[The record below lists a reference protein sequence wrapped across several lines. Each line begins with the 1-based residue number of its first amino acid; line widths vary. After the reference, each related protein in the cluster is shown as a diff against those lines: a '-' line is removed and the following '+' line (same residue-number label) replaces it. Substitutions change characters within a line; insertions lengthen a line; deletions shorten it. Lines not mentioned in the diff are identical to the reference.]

1 MVGTIVAHV
10 ILYRRLLHVV
20 CPVLLRQTSTS
31 TLTRF
36 VYCAGQICRSTNT
49 SQPTNQPFHCTHNT
63 HHHPLHLTCFS
74 SALPTVT
81 TTDPAGAP
89 RPAPRAPFATANS
102 PRDTRLVRTSHELR
116 LFHHHFYSA
125 SPDYA
130 NHSTRSHSLP
140 LIHRSPCQRH
150 TMSSIITVRSLSNRS
165 TLLQLSILTTS
176 RRC

>member
-1 MVGTIVAHV
+1 MLYC
-10 ILYRRLLHVV
+10 ILDFSMLSVPCFCDKHQHPLSL
-20 CPVLLRQTSTS
+20 VLFIARG
-31 TLTRF
+31 RF
-36 VYCAGQICRSTNT
+36 VAAPTLR
-49 SQPTNQPFHCTHNT
+49 SQPTDQPFHCTLNT
-63 HHHPLHLTCFS
+63 HHHHHPLHLTCFS

-116 LFHHHFYSA
+116 LFHHHHFYSA

-130 NHSTRSHSLP
+130 THSTRSHSLP
-140 LIHRSPCQRH
+140 LIRRSPCQRH

-165 TLLQLSILTTS
+165 ALLQLSILTTS
-176 RRC
+176 CRC